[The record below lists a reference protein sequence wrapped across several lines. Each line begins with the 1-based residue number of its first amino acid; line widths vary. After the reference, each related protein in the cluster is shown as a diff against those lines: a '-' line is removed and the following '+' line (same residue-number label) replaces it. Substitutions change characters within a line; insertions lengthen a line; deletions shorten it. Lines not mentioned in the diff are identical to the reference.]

1 MSTGAQN
8 SHSLG
13 LTKEIKE
20 ATTAVA

>member
-1 MSTGAQN
+1 MNTGALN
-8 SHSLG
+8 SNSLG

>member
-1 MSTGAQN
+1 MNTGILN
-8 SHSLG
+8 SNSLG